1 MDTMVEDTRLP
12 ADIDA
17 QPVVRAAAA
26 LRPVL
31 RTYHEQI
38 EREQRLPP
46 ALVEQ
51 LHAAGFYRMVIPR
64 ALGGL
69 QVDPLTYLRVV
80 ELLAEGAGSVGW
92 NLANNS
98 IGQLVTLGLPDEGV
112 HEIYPAGHDTVI
124 AGTAVQGGGQAV
136 PVEGGYRV
144 NGRWTFGSGCQESS
158 WMLGSFQ
165 ILDGGEPRRRPDG
178 GSLYWRGVFPR
189 AEAEIVP
196 GSWDVAGLRGTG
208 SFDWTVKDV
217 FLPERRTC
225 PHVGVPLDN
234 QWSRWPG
241 ITYALPSQ
249 AWVGPHHSS
258 VITGIARAGID
269 ALIALAVEKTPRGRT
284 GMLCENPQVQDAVGR
299 ADAILNAGR
308 VYRSAMIAELWN
320 TIAAGGRDH
329 AGAAGALPAG
339 LDLRRRQRARGDGP
353 GVPARRQHVVQAREP
368 AGGVLARSARGGA
381 DGHGRR
387 RSGTRSA
394 GGRCWGWIRG
404 RGCGR
409 RRATGYV
416 PRSALYMRARTHR
429 SGAADRKMSREGSA
443 AGDSR
448 AARRSNPVSNVP
460 VRSRRAPAAARR
472 RSGAACTVS
481 DRRHAS
487 VSAGTTSIAD
497 PSRLGGSLD
506 RRIAKGGNAMQI
518 VDAQIHLWGTGL
530 PSNLSHRQVTH
541 FTPEEAIALMDEGGV
556 DAAVIHPPGWDP
568 NSTDMAFEAVQ
579 DYPGRFAIMGAVP
592 LDQPESR
599 ARIAGWREQPGMLGL
614 RYGVP
619 AAIRRGSGCTT
630 ARSTGSGRRPKRP
643 AFRSPCWR
651 RIR

>member
-1 MDTMVEDTRLP
+1 MDTMVEETRLP

-26 LRPVL
+26 MRPVL

-51 LHAAGFYRMVIPR
+51 LRAAGFYRMVIPR

-112 HEIYPAGHDTVI
+112 HEIYPAGHETVI

-136 PVEGGYRV
+136 AVEGGYRV

-165 ILDGGEPRRRPDG
+165 ILEGGEPRRRPDG

-241 ITYALPSQ
+241 LTYALPSQ

-320 TIAAGGRDH
+320 TIADGGETT
-329 AGAAGALPAG
+329 LE
-339 LDLRRRQRARGDGP
+339 QRARCRLASTYAADS
-353 GVPARRQHVVQAREP
+353 AREAMDLVYRHGGSTSFKRESRLAECWRDLHVVGQTVTVAPEWYP
-368 AGGVLARSARGGA
+368 I
-381 DGHGRR
+381 
-387 RSGTRSA
+387 
-394 GGRCWGWIRG
+394 GGRVLLGMDAGSR
-404 RGCGR
+404 
-409 RRATGYV
+409 
-416 PRSALYMRARTHR
+416 MR
-429 SGAADRKMSREGSA
+429 
-443 AGDSR
+443 
-448 AARRSNPVSNVP
+448 
-460 VRSRRAPAAARR
+460 
-472 RSGAACTVS
+472 
-481 DRRHAS
+481 
-487 VSAGTTSIAD
+487 
-497 PSRLGGSLD
+497 
-506 RRIAKGGNAMQI
+506 
-518 VDAQIHLWGTGL
+518 
-530 PSNLSHRQVTH
+530 
-541 FTPEEAIALMDEGGV
+541 
-556 DAAVIHPPGWDP
+556 
-568 NSTDMAFEAVQ
+568 
-579 DYPGRFAIMGAVP
+579 
-592 LDQPESR
+592 
-599 ARIAGWREQPGMLGL
+599 
-614 RYGVP
+614 
-619 AAIRRGSGCTT
+619 
-630 ARSTGSGRRPKRP
+630 
-643 AFRSPCWR
+643 
-651 RIR
+651 